1 MEDQKK
7 KAASVFMIFGILVTV
22 VLVSGEMRED
32 TQENGPIAEMDYQ
45 EARNATI
52 TAIFTDGNDSLAEL
66 QLETAVTEEEKE
78 EGLMHRKSLKN
89 GTGMLFVYES
99 AEERSFWMKNT
110 YIPLDMIFLTAEM
123 TIQTIKQADPQPN
136 VSDEELRIYSSE
148 GPAKYV
154 IEVRAG
160 SADSIGVSKGT
171 EVRWNSTVYQ

>member
-52 TAIFTDGNDSLAEL
+52 TAIFTDGNNSLAEL
-66 QLETAVTEEEKE
+66 RLETAVTEEEKE

-110 YIPLDMIFLTAEM
+110 YIPLDMIFVTAEM
-123 TIQTIKQADPQPN
+123 TVRTIKQADPQPN

-154 IEVRAG
+154 IETHQNFTERNNIEK
-160 SADSIGVSKGT
+160 SDQVSLS
-171 EVRWNSTVYQ
+171 VLN

>member
-66 QLETAVTEEEKE
+66 QLETAETPEEKE
-78 EGLMHRKSLKN
+78 KGLMGRKNLAEDS
-89 GTGMLFVYES
+89 GMLFIWED
-99 AEERSFWMKNT
+99 AQERNFWMKNT
-110 YIPLDMIFLTAEM
+110 YIPLDMMFLTAEKS
-123 TIQTIKQADPQPN
+123 IRTIKEADPQPN
-136 VSDEELRIYSSE
+136 VSEEDLRIYSSE

-154 IEVRAG
+154 IEAKQNFT
-160 SADSIGVSKGT
+160 DENNIEEGT
-171 EVRWNSTVYQ
+171 QVYFNLTS